1 MGPKLVDWRPD
12 ILIVKNTD
20 FCTVEKVLK
29 EQQQGRILKSDTGSC
44 AEPRLKVILAVYTNE
59 GSDDDEN
66 EVVMIPASKVNFS
79 KLQIL
84 QNLM

>member
-12 ILIVKNTD
+12 ILIVKNND